1 MNRPKIT
8 LSCLL
13 LLLPVL
19 LGFSDIEIANAIK
32 KAEGIHSRFPY
43 GILVKYKNTTPRQ
56 ACLNTIAHARRDWNG
71 QGDFISFLG
80 SRYCP
85 TTGKLNK
92 DEMRLN
98 KNWIF
103 NVHYFLRKETQN
115 GQKTGASVQE
125 MAQKKG

>member
-1 MNRPKIT
+1 MDKT
-8 LSCLL
+8 KLL
-13 LLLPVL
+13 LIILPLL
-19 LGFSDIEIANAIK
+19 LGFSDVQIANSIYW
-32 KAEGIHSRFPY
+32 AEGGNKTNHPY
-43 GILVKYKNTTPRQ
+43 GILVKYKNTSPRQ

-92 DEMRLN
+92 DEIRLN

-125 MAQKKG
+125 VAQKKG